1 MAQTKKTLYDILG
14 VPRDADGDAIHT
26 AYERQRG
33 AHEAA
38 SSADANAINVLRQA
52 YDVLKDGRRRDAYDA
67 SLAISQER
75 STREGLT
82 TPHEEPEA
90 RKLPVI
96 PIVAGVMVVAGVLFF
111 AMRPGRPPPPRP
123 PEPQAAVEASK
134 PAPAAPK
141 LKSGVEI
148 MADASTSGG
157 ALLGYSMSGQGAPIG
172 VALSTEP
179 GMMVTTCHS
188 IPAGDKLVVRVGSE
202 NFPADLVLADGV
214 LDLCKL
220 QVANFGA
227 PPVKLA
233 TEEPKAGDKIFAVGV
248 NAAGEAAVTEGTV
261 KQVLNTTEGRLFELS
276 MPIGQHSSGG
286 GVFDAYGRLVGI
298 ATVQHRSGLS
308 IALPASGIAQMR
320 SRGSTK

>member
-14 VPRDADGDAIHT
+14 VPRNADGDAIYA

-33 AHEAA
+33 ALEAA
-38 SSADANAINVLRQA
+38 SSPDANALNVLRQA
-52 YDVLKDGRRRDAYDA
+52 YDVLKDARRRDAYDA
-67 SLAISQER
+67 SLAISEER
-75 STREGLT
+75 SARGGLAAPQDET
-82 TPHEEPEA
+82 EV
-90 RKLPVI
+90 RKLPLI
-96 PIVAGVMVVAGVLFF
+96 PIVAGVILVAGVLFF
-111 AMRPGRPPPPRP
+111 ALRPGRPPPPKA
-123 PEPQAAVEASK
+123 PEPQAAVEPGK

-172 VALSTEP
+172 IALSTEP

-227 PPVKLA
+227 PPVALA
-233 TEEPKAGDKIFAVGV
+233 TDEPKAGDKIFTVGV
-248 NAAGEAAVTEGTV
+248 NATGAPAVTEGTV
-261 KQVLNTTEGRLFELS
+261 KQILNTTEGRLFELS

-320 SRGSTK
+320 SRGPAK